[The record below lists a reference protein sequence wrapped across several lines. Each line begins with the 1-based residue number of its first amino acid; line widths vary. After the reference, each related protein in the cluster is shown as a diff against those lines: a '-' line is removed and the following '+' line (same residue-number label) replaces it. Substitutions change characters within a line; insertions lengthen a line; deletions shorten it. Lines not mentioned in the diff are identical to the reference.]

1 MNIDELLERLIKLNI
16 NITAR
21 EISAIWGM
29 DEASFSRKKKDGS
42 EIKFKNIK
50 QLEDKLNICL
60 TKIDS
65 DDFFDVPVC
74 GEVHASMG
82 SGITIYNENQTG
94 TYKISRDLARD
105 IGVNLNNTEMI
116 FASGDSMLPTI
127 EGGDSLLVDK
137 SRTDIYDGRIYCVRI
152 EGQLYA
158 KRLQKLPPH
167 TVVVISDNP
176 KYKTFEIDFSK
187 NIDFD
192 FQVIGEIRWWGRV
205 SR

>member
-1 MNIDELLERLIKLNI
+1 MNIDELLERLTKLNI

-60 TKIDS
+60 TKS
-65 DDFFDVPVC
+65 DEEFYNVPIC
-74 GEVHASMG
+74 GEVYASMG

-158 KRLQKLPPH
+158 KRLQKVPPC

-192 FQVIGEIRWWGRV
+192 FQIIGEIRWWGRV